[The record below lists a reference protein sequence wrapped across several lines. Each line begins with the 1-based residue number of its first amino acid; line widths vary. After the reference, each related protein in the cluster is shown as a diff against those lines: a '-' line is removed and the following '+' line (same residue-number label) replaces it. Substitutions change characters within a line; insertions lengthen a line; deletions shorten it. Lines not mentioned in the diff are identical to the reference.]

1 LLFIFEGR
9 TMYSLAFKTAF
20 DCLANSS
27 SSSTEKVSV
36 CVNTVT

>member
-27 SSSTEKVSV
+27 STEKVSV
-36 CVNTVT
+36 CANTVT